1 MKRNRSPKVELPGR
15 PARLLDV
22 ALRIVVFTLL
32 WWLLTQGDLDSW
44 VLGAPTV
51 ALAILIS
58 LHMLP
63 AGDWHWA
70 FSPYGAFRFALY
82 FLRKSMLSSVDVAI
96 RVMHPAMPLK
106 PGLFEYH
113 YRITGENARVIMANT
128 TSLLPGTLSVDLVDD
143 KLLVHV
149 LDLDAPIEAEL
160 RLLEKRIAAI
170 YGIKLEG

>member
-32 WWLLTQGDLDSW
+32 WWLLTQGDTASW
-44 VLGAPTV
+44 VLGVPTV
-51 ALAILIS
+51 GLAILVS
-58 LHMLP
+58 LYMMP
-63 AGDWHWA
+63 AGGWHWGV
-70 FSPYGAFRFALY
+70 SPYGVLRFVLF
-82 FLRKSMLSSVDVAI
+82 FLRKSLISSIDVAI

-106 PGLFEYH
+106 PGLFEYPF
-113 YRITGENARVIMANT
+113 RLTGETARVIMANT
-128 TSLLPGTLSVDLVDD
+128 ASLLPGTLSVDLVDD